1 LLFRINL
8 LLTILLYNSISKK
21 FGLYSIKEIKVGLY
35 DREYIGRHAAESS
48 FEQTQTKSSLGLFIK
63 QTYQLFAASLLAA
76 STGAYIG
83 IGFASTIASWF
94 FGLVILEFALLFG
107 LYAAKRKEGLNLA
120 LLFGFTFV
128 SGLTLAPLLSSILG
142 LPGGASI
149 VANAFML
156 TTVAFGGLSIFAM
169 NTKRDFSTMGKMLFI
184 TLIVIVVAGLIN
196 IFLGSPILQLAIA
209 SISSILFSAFILYDT
224 QNIIRGAYETPIEGA
239 IALYLDFLNLFV
251 SLLQILGIFGRD
263 E

>member
-1 LLFRINL
+1 M
-8 LLTILLYNSISKK
+8 
-21 FGLYSIKEIKVGLY
+21 GLY
-35 DREYIGRHAAESS
+35 DREYIGKQSAESS
-48 FEQTQTKSSLGLFIK
+48 YEQTQVKSSLGLFIK

-76 STGAYIG
+76 SSGAYIG
-83 IGFASTIASWF
+83 IGYAASIASWF
-94 FGLVILEFALLFG
+94 FPLVILEFALLFG
-107 LYAAKRKEGLNLA
+107 LYAAKRKEGLNLV
-120 LLFGFTFV
+120 LLFGFTFI
-128 SGLTLAPLLSSILG
+128 SGLTLAPLLSSVLG

-251 SLLQILGIFGRD
+251 SLLQILGIFGKD

>member
-1 LLFRINL
+1 
-8 LLTILLYNSISKK
+8 
-21 FGLYSIKEIKVGLY
+21 
-35 DREYIGRHAAESS
+35 
-48 FEQTQTKSSLGLFIK
+48 
-63 QTYQLFAASLLAA
+63 
-76 STGAYIG
+76 
-83 IGFASTIASWF
+83 
-94 FGLVILEFALLFG
+94 
-107 LYAAKRKEGLNLA
+107 
-120 LLFGFTFV
+120 
-128 SGLTLAPLLSSILG
+128 
-142 LPGGASI
+142 
-149 VANAFML
+149 ML